1 MQPVNDIMFSST
13 NALDGAWYKVSN
25 LVAFSIQITGLE
37 GDVWVEASNDPNVN
51 SDGST
56 ISAPASAPTLSQFA
70 YQPASAPVLNPTT
83 VYVKTT
89 YVTPVNVASNA
100 VSTIVLAGE
109 TTGSAEANLTL
120 TSGYSLL
127 VASPPQDPAG
137 VAVAYNVYVGSATGT
152 EVLQNPVP
160 IKIGNAY
167 QMGAFGFKP
176 VGIAVPTTNTSG
188 SPNIG
193 INITGNLAA
202 VSYTAPTPEYGETQ
216 IIIDTANKQAMV
228 NPSCL
233 VWQWIRVRKSN
244 TAQTLQT
251 TAYLMGQMG

>member
-13 NALDGAWYKVSN
+13 NALDGSWYKISN

-37 GDVWVEASNDPNVN
+37 GNVWIEASNDPNVN
-51 SDGST
+51 SDGPT
-56 ISAPASAPTLSQFA
+56 ISAPASAPTISQFA
-70 YQPASAPVLNPTT
+70 YQPASAPVLNPAT

-89 YVTPVNVASNA
+89 YITPVNLTSAAVAVN
-100 VSTIVLAGE
+100 VVAGE
-109 TTGSAEANLTL
+109 TTGSPEATMALS
-120 TSGYSLL
+120 SGYSLL

-137 VAVAYNVYVGSATGT
+137 VAVAYNAYVGSASGN

-160 IKIGNAY
+160 IKLGNSY
-167 QMGAFGFKP
+167 QLGAFGISP
-176 VGIAVPTTNTSG
+176 RGASVPTVNTTG

-193 INITGNLAA
+193 INISGNLAA
-202 VSYTAPTPEYGETQ
+202 ASYVEPTPTFGETQ
-216 IIIDTANKQAMV
+216 VIIDTTNKQAMV

-244 TAQTLQT
+244 TAQTTQT
-251 TAYLMGQMG
+251 VAYLNGQLG